1 MSVLN
6 ISSAPRPL
14 GTSGI
19 SCFPIAYG
27 CWRFAGTD
35 VATARAKVEAA
46 LQAGIDLFDHA
57 DIYGVDGGGSFGDA
71 EALFG
76 KVLADAPEL
85 RERMTIATKGG
96 IVLGRPYD
104 SSPAWI
110 RQACED
116 SLRRLQ
122 VDVIDLYQIHRPDF
136 LGHPAE
142 LASILIKLKEEGKIR
157 AVGVSNYTASQFRAL
172 QAHLP
177 FAIATHQPEFS
188 CWTYSPLRD
197 GVIDQCMELGVTPMA
212 WSPIAGGRLFSA
224 ADSEENADDQSR
236 LADLQSALDG
246 VAQAQG
252 VGRTAVALAWLLAH
266 PAGVIPIIGTQ
277 RIDRIQ
283 ESMQALSVTLD
294 RATWN
299 QILEAA
305 QGESL
310 P

>member
-1 MSVLN
+1 MSALT
-6 ISSAPRPL
+6 ISSAPRAL
-14 GTSGI
+14 GQSGI

-35 VATARAKVEAA
+35 VATARTKVEAA

-57 DIYGVDGGGSFGDA
+57 DIYGVDGDGRFGDA
-71 EALFG
+71 ETLFG
-76 KVLADAPEL
+76 EVLAEAPEL

-104 SSPAWI
+104 SSAQWI

-142 LASILIKLKEEGKIR
+142 LAGVLTALKEEGKIR

-188 CWTYSPLRD
+188 CWNYSPLRD

-212 WSPIAGGRLFSA
+212 WSPIAGGRLFSS
-224 ADSEENADDQSR
+224 ADSEANAADGAR
-236 LADLQSALDG
+236 LTDLQGALDA

-252 VGRTAVALAWLLAH
+252 VDRTAVALAWLLAH

-277 RIDRIQ
+277 RVDRIQ
-283 ESMQALSVTLD
+283 QSIKALSVTLD

-299 QILEAA
+299 QILVAA
-305 QGESL
+305 QGEPL